1 MLRCALL
8 SAAASLACAS
18 APNIIFIIT
27 DDQDSMLNATDVM
40 PNYVQRFA
48 VEGMQMVNAFVG
60 SPKCCPSRTSLL
72 SGRFTHS
79 LNDTLQGWCG
89 DFITADDED
98 ATFIKDVKVAGYTT
112 GLFGK
117 IVNEMGPMCSA
128 AARVPAGFN
137 ISDGDAFVAMCNEV
151 VYYKNTFNLNGEIFT
166 TGDAP
171 SDYLMSWLGNKT
183 MPWLTK
189 VARAAA
195 SGGKPF
201 FAYLAPHAPHFP
213 AEPAPWYADAPLPSD
228 IAPRLPSYNSSTEGK
243 NWAIRTNPP
252 FNAFTEA
259 GIDLHFRNR
268 QRSLMSFDDYV
279 RDIFATLEAAGVL
292 DNTYVFATSDHGY
305 HLGNYR
311 IPFEKSTMYD
321 VDVRVP
327 FYVRGP
333 GVPAGGRGEGMVS
346 LMDVGATVMELAGAR
361 ASGARTTDG
370 RSIVPILSSPGAPPA
385 GWRNGLLI
393 EHLGE
398 ANQWMAICGWVFN
411 ASCTPEPKPA
421 EDPYYIIDGPQNT
434 WSMWRVV
441 NATHNFAYT
450 EYRPRGT
457 VPAPNNTNFTE
468 LYDLSADFWEAANLA
483 PSKPTAAYAEELW
496 RVASCSFDECP

>member
-1 MLRCALL
+1 
-8 SAAASLACAS
+8 
-18 APNIIFIIT
+18 
-27 DDQDSMLNATDVM
+27 MLNATDVM
-40 PNYVQRFA
+40 PNYLQRFA

-89 DFITADDED
+89 NFISEDDED
-98 ATFIKDVKVAGYTT
+98 ATFIKDVSAAGYTT

-137 ISDGDAFVAMCNEV
+137 LAEGDAFVAMCNEV
-151 VYYKNTFNLNGEIFT
+151 VYYKNTFNLNGKLFT

-171 SDYLMSWLGNKT
+171 SDYLMSFLGNKT

-189 VARAAA
+189 AAQAAA

-213 AEPAPWYADAPLPSD
+213 AEPAPWYQSAPLPSD
-228 IAPRLPSYNSSTEGK
+228 VAPRLPSYNASTDGK
-243 NWAIRTNPP
+243 SWALQANPS

-292 DNTYVFATSDHGY
+292 ENTYVFATSDHGY
-305 HLGNYR
+305 HLGEFR

-321 VDVRVP
+321 FDVRVP

-361 ASGARTTDG
+361 APGARTTDG
-370 RSIVPILSSPGAPPA
+370 RSIVPILSAPGAPPA

-398 ANQWMAICGWVFN
+398 ANQWMSICGWVFN

-421 EDPYYIIDGPQNT
+421 KDPFYLIDGPQNT
-434 WSMWRVV
+434 WSMYRVV
-441 NATHNFAYT
+441 NSTHNFAYT

-457 VPAPNNTNFTE
+457 VPSPNFTNFTE
-468 LYDLSADFWEAANLA
+468 LYDLAADFWQTENLA
-483 PSKPTAAYAEELW
+483 PSTPTAAYAAELW
-496 RVASCSFDECP
+496 AVASCTLSECP